1 VAGVNGCGSIHACG
15 WGSHPCQFWVDLI
28 GFGARRRDTMIFIY
42 LKMIFICLK
51 CVVIS
56 GVLKSMGSLLLCYIT
71 PTGQPVHRYCTT
83 TITMGS

>member
-1 VAGVNGCGSIHACG
+1 
-15 WGSHPCQFWVDLI
+15 
-28 GFGARRRDTMIFIY
+28 MIFIY

-56 GVLKSMGSLLLCYIT
+56 GVLKSVGSLLLCCIT